1 MVFFTEIKKN
11 PEICMEPQ
19 KISNIQRNLGKEK
32 AECITCPDFKLYFK
46 ATVLKTVWY
55 QYKNRRNGTELRAQK

>member
-1 MVFFTEIKKN
+1 
-11 PEICMEPQ
+11 MEPQ